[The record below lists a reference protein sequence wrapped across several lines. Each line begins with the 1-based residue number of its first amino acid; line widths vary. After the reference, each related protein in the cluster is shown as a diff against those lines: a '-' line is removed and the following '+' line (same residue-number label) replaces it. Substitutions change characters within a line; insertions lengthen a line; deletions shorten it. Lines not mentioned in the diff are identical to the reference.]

1 MCFVP
6 KPEELVFLVLCS
18 HPLLNSPVHERH
30 SQMKLSFLA
39 LVVLKSY
46 GCKNKV
52 CDLKKVVTCFLRY
65 LTGCILASCSDCVW
79 GWEGEW
85 FSSVIPR
92 YPPSKTFG
100 LGRAS
105 LIGPLTSSRAK
116 QESN

>member
-1 MCFVP
+1 MCFV
-6 KPEELVFLVLCS
+6 FLVPCS

-39 LVVLKSY
+39 LVVLKFC

-52 CDLKKVVTCFLRY
+52 CDLKKVVTYFLRY
-65 LTGCILASCSDCVW
+65 LTGCILTSCSDCVCGGG

-85 FSSVIPR
+85 FSLVIPR
-92 YPPSKTFG
+92 YSPSKAFG

-105 LIGPLTSSRAK
+105 LTGPLTSSWAR